1 MAPLKTEW
9 DAVVLGAGPAG
20 ALTAR
25 LLANDGVDVLLID
38 KEKFPRAKVCG
49 CCLSARAVQ
58 ELNAAGL
65 ESVLSRERAIKVNEF
80 VWKCEGK
87 TARFLLKGGMSLSRS
102 RLDQALVEESKTSG
116 ASFLDESKASVRIGD
131 KEYNEIKIQTPYE
144 TFSIRAKITVIATG
158 LHQDVFENKSDS
170 PLVVQNNS
178 YIGCASTL
186 EDNSSLYE
194 YGHIYMA
201 SSPEG
206 YCGLVRTEDG
216 RLNAAA
222 ALNPSSI
229 KKTKSIVEVVST
241 ILKRAHF
248 ELPEALPLSH
258 WKGTPP
264 LSCSRKSVSGPRY
277 FMLGDSSYY
286 KEPFTGEG
294 MYWAMAQARLLAA
307 LLQKHAYQW
316 KKPLSREWQS
326 LQQQFIRKHAFGCG
340 LVAKTLRSPF
350 WSRQA
355 VRCFQTFPQLANRL
369 ANHFHG

>member
-9 DAVVLGAGPAG
+9 DVVVLGAGPAG

-102 RLDQALVEESKTSG
+102 RLDQALVEESKASG

-222 ALNPSSI
+222 ALNPSSS

-241 ILKRAHF
+241 ILKRAHLD
-248 ELPEALPLSH
+248 LPEALPLSH

-264 LSCSRKSVSGPRY
+264 LLQRTFYGRRNV
-277 FMLGDSSYY
+277 LGDGTGKTACCAVAEACLPMEKAFEPGMAKLTAAIHSKTRVWLRACCQNATLPFLVPASGSMLSKISSIS
-286 KEPFTGEG
+286 
-294 MYWAMAQARLLAA
+294 Q
-307 LLQKHAYQW
+307 
-316 KKPLSREWQS
+316 
-326 LQQQFIRKHAFGCG
+326 
-340 LVAKTLRSPF
+340 
-350 WSRQA
+350 
-355 VRCFQTFPQLANRL
+355 
-369 ANHFHG
+369 